1 MKFHFPLLILVTL
14 SPATTASLRG
24 LVVRRIEPQDDDN
37 TLSTT
42 SEPSPSPSPSTST
55 DFTNLDPLGE
65 DANSV
70 FDPISNNGNDS
81 FTEES
86 DVDEKFESLDDV
98 LSNSLVIPFNKNMV
112 LGAGVDAMTGRVVQ
126 QVVRN
131 NGGERLEHYV
141 ERRNHLSAST
151 LRETEDTVKTMIEAE
166 GGAYGITAGPSV
178 EWATSRKRST
188 EEINLIAGTSIHSHT
203 MNLRNNN
210 IEGLESDFLQD
221 LRT

>member
-24 LVVRRIEPQDDDN
+24 LVIRRMEPQDDCN
-37 TLSTT
+37 TSSTT
-42 SEPSPSPSPSTST
+42 SEPPPSSSTST
-55 DFTNLDPLGE
+55 DFINLDPLGE

-86 DVDEKFESLDDV
+86 DVDENLESLDDV